1 MVLVQ
6 ICRLHR
12 NLVASALDQLKIH
25 AGQDHALY
33 RLAIAEGITQSELA
47 AALCVDA
54 TTVAKTLARLE
65 RDRLIERRSNPDD
78 GREWRVHLTQ
88 EGRALVRPVI
98 DIWTEAEKR
107 LTRGLSTADRSSLRR
122 MLAQVLANLT

>member
-12 NLVASALDQLKIH
+12 NLVASELDQLKIH
-25 AGQDHALY
+25 AGQDHVLY

-47 AALCVDA
+47 EALCVDA
-54 TTVAKTLARLE
+54 TTVAKTLGRLE

-78 GREWRVHLTQ
+78 AREWRVHLTND
-88 EGRALVRPVI
+88 GRALVRPVI
-98 DIWTEAEKR
+98 DIWTGAESR
-107 LTRGLSTADRSSLRR
+107 LTMGLSNAERASLRR
-122 MLAQVLANLT
+122 LLGHVLANLT